1 MQTITAP
8 DRRALAALLEWY
20 VENGVDLAVDHTPHD
35 RYAERAPS
43 AGPAQSD
50 DQARESA
57 VPRAS
62 ATVAES
68 DMRPVVAERP
78 RSSVVA
84 PEVASGAAKAA
95 AAAASD
101 LADLSVRFAQFD
113 HAPFRDT
120 AEHFLFAVGAPQ
132 ARLMAFDAAPGA
144 TEESEGIAFCG
155 PRARLLDNML
165 SAIGVNRENARLAY
179 VAPWRPPG
187 DKTLSAQETAIF
199 APFARRHVEFVRP
212 QVLLLFGDAP
222 ARALLAADVS
232 ASKLRG
238 TWRDMDFGGRI
249 VRVMVF
255 SSLDALL
262 KTPAALKPAAW
273 RDLRAV
279 AAALGGDGDP
289 AGGREAQGR

>member
-20 VENGVDLAVDHTPHD
+20 IENGVDLAVDHTPHD

-43 AGPAQSD
+43 VDPAQSGAPVRENLASP
-50 DQARESA
+50 AR
-57 VPRAS
+57 VV
-62 ATVAES
+62 VAES
-68 DMRPVVAERP
+68 DMGPVAAERLRP
-78 RSSVVA
+78 SVVA
-84 PEVASGAAKAA
+84 PEVASGAAAA
-95 AAAASD
+95 ATVAAFD
-101 LADLSVRFAQFD
+101 LADLAARFAQFD

-120 AEHFLFAVGAPQ
+120 AEHFLFAVGASQ

-155 PRARLLDNML
+155 PKARLLDNML
-165 SAIGVNRENARLAY
+165 STIGFNHENARLAY
-179 VAPWRPPG
+179 VSPWRPPG
-187 DKTLSAQETAIF
+187 DKSLSAQETAIF

-212 QVLLLFGDAP
+212 DVLLLFGDAP

-238 TWRDMDFGGRI
+238 TLREMDFGGRV
-249 VRVMVF
+249 VRIMVF

-262 KTPAALKPAAW
+262 TTPAALKPAAW
-273 RDLRAV
+273 RDLRVV
-279 AAALGGDGDP
+279 AAALRAQAGDGDP
-289 AGGREAQGR
+289 SGGREI